1 VKTFC
6 EILFWS
12 ERKWQQELDRSSH
25 NCRLFKTKLAAW
37 LERYR
42 LQRGLR
48 YIFGAILVSASVQ
61 LLLLPQMIIYFH
73 RLSLASLLLNIV
85 VSVLL
90 AVLVGVAM
98 LALLISQFS
107 EALSAPLFKLSNAIE
122 WLMAHSVDPFSHLGL
137 ASLRLPEYSGNAAL
151 IYPLYYLPLLLLVI
165 ALLHWR
171 PLALRSERRCR
182 LHRLVIP
189 AAAVQMLLLAILI
202 FHPLSSGRADGNLRV
217 DFLDVGQGDSAL
229 VTMPDGTT
237 MLVDSGGRLPFPATS
252 DSARRIGETV
262 VSEYLW
268 WRGLSEIDYVLA
280 THADADHIEG
290 FNDVLKNFSVKAAL
304 AGPQTLLET
313 RTHVETI
320 HAGDVMRFGDVDVSV
335 LWPPLRGGGSDND
348 NSVVLQIKF
357 RERTILLTGD
367 IEKAAERALA
377 RQNLK
382 ADVVKVPHHGS
393 KTSSTDNFVLAT
405 TPTFAIISVGRNSMF
420 GHPHEEVVQRWQ
432 ANGATV
438 LTTGECG
445 TITITTNGHKLSVK
459 KFIE

>member
-1 VKTFC
+1 M
-6 EILFWS
+6 IL
-12 ERKWQQELDRSSH
+12 
-25 NCRLFKTKLAAW
+25 
-37 LERYR
+37 
-42 LQRGLR
+42 
-48 YIFGAILVSASVQ
+48 
-61 LLLLPQMIIYFH
+61 YFH

-98 LALLISQFS
+98 LALLISQIS
-107 EALSAPLFKLSNAIE
+107 ETISAPLFKFSNLIE
-122 WLMAHSVDPFSHLGL
+122 WLMAHSVDPFSHLGV

-151 IYPLYYLPLLLLVI
+151 VYPLYYLPLLLLVI

-171 PLALRSERRCR
+171 PLASQAERRCR
-182 LHRLVIP
+182 LRRLVIP

-202 FHPLSSGRADGNLRV
+202 FHPLSSGGADGNLRV

-237 MLVDSGGRLPFPATS
+237 LLVDSGGRLPFPATS

-268 WRGLSEIDYVLA
+268 WRGLSELDYVVA
-280 THADADHIEG
+280 THADADHVEG
-290 FNDVLKNFSVKAAL
+290 FNDVLRNFSVKAAL

-313 RTHVETI
+313 RTHVETV

-335 LWPPLRGGGSDND
+335 LWPPVRGGGSDND

-357 RERTILLTGD
+357 RERIILLTGD
-367 IEKAAERALA
+367 IEKAAEQALA

-405 TPTFAIISVGRNSMF
+405 KPTFAIISVGRNSIF

-445 TITITTNGHKLSVK
+445 TITITTDGHKLSLK